1 MIKTLKHHLPD
12 LEQLK
17 KEVLGSP
24 KLLESYL
31 NADILTGPGESIE
44 YLEEIKQ
51 QLNDDDTDD

>member
-1 MIKTLKHHLPD
+1 MIRTLKHHLPD

-17 KEVLGSP
+17 TEVLNSP
-24 KLLESYL
+24 ELLESYL

>member
-1 MIKTLKHHLPD
+1 MIRTLKHHLPD
-12 LEQLK
+12 LELPK
-17 KEVLGSP
+17 KEVLNSP
-24 KLLESYL
+24 HLLESYL